1 MKAVTMISG
10 LQSKE
15 YEDRLKELGLQSL
28 EERRIRYDMIQVFKL
43 MHNYDDVDRR
53 QFFQTAEEESVRV
66 TRQSFDALNILTT
79 RCRTEVRRNFFTN
92 RVAEKW
98 NKLPEYIKRARNIK
112 IFKSLYDKIPEQ
124 QE

>member
-15 YEDRLKELGLQSL
+15 YEDRFKELGLQSL

-53 QFFQTAEEESVRV
+53 HFFQTAGEESVRV
-66 TRQSFDALNILTT
+66 NRQSSDALNILTT
-79 RCRTEVRRNFFTN
+79 RCRTEQITRIYQKSRKYKNFQ
-92 RVAEKW
+92 V
-98 NKLPEYIKRARNIK
+98 LI
-112 IFKSLYDKIPEQ
+112 
-124 QE
+124 

>member
-10 LQSKE
+10 LQSMK

-53 QFFQTAEEESVRV
+53 QTAEEESVRV
-66 TRQSFDALNILTT
+66 TRQSSDA
-79 RCRTEVRRNFFTN
+79 
-92 RVAEKW
+92 
-98 NKLPEYIKRARNIK
+98 
-112 IFKSLYDKIPEQ
+112 
-124 QE
+124 